1 MRVRGLS
8 RDGILGNSWKRA
20 FPRIFLTP
28 TGVCC
33 TPGLLRGRSDLRH
46 EEGGDTEV
54 PKQVGKG
61 LLKGGIVLYSWETGA
76 CGKRLAGPNNCS

>member
-1 MRVRGLS
+1 MTY
-8 RDGILGNSWKRA
+8 
-20 FPRIFLTP
+20 PRP
-28 TGVCC
+28 

-61 LLKGGIVLYSWETGA
+61 LLKGGIVLYSWEADRCADA
-76 CGKRLAGPNNCS
+76 CGKRLAGWTQ